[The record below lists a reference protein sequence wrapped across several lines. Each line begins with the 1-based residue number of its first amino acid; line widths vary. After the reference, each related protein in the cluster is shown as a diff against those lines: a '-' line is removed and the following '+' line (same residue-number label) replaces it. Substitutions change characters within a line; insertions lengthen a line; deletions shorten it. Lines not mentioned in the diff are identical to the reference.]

1 MWINIYE
8 KKKLKKKTSKPKIPK
23 LGKNIIL
30 VKILINKI
38 FKYSAIKIKTNN
50 SEENS
55 TLNPLTNSDSP
66 STKSKGVRLVS
77 AKIQINHK
85 KKTKKEIKINPILNS
100 NKTKIT
106 LKQK

>member
-1 MWINIYE
+1 M
-8 KKKLKKKTSKPKIPK
+8 
-23 LGKNIIL
+23 L

-38 FKYSAIKIKTNN
+38 FKYSAIKIKTNS

-85 KKTKKEIKINPILNS
+85 KKTKKEIKINPIFNS
-100 NKTKIT
+100 NQTKIT